1 MNVNCNRNKISFWRF
16 IISEPF
22 YIIIRSISYN
32 FNYSL
37 KSTKFLIVIFPRNS
51 WTKVRRSET
60 ICYLIGFGI
69 GVGCCIIYR
78 LLTNFLTSATN
89 TNLSIKSQ
97 NNTKKSLSSISTN
110 NCNVNENDLINIK
123 HEHEYDDDNDDI
135 RNNTIMDEMTW
146 SEMSSSLSATNLF
159 QDSYHSNSFTGDSG
173 VDCPEIP
180 IRNHRKY
187 DCNDNE
193 ILLKKYDSDIGLHH
207 DTQTVTES
215 HVMSY
220 ISTEKGLERALEQ
233 TSRFYTDLEHIA
245 TDLGTLTKRYSQSHQ
260 SIDALD
266 WDWIDDIQS
275 SKYNQR
281 KQYQPLIRSNNK
293 NKIRRRLNT
302 NINQTDYNE
311 SDNENRSFD
320 YSTSPLRRKH
330 SSVYFDSTDNT
341 SDEDH
346 QGDETLQMNS

>member
-1 MNVNCNRNKISFWRF
+1 MDINCNRNKISFWRF
-16 IISEPF
+16 LISEPF
-22 YIIIRSISYN
+22 YIIIRTISYN
-32 FNYSL
+32 FNYIF
-37 KSTKFLIVIFPRNS
+37 KSTKFLIVIYLRNI

-78 LLTNFLTSATN
+78 FLTNFFNSTTN
-89 TNLSIKSQ
+89 TKLSIKSQ
-97 NNTKKSLSSISTN
+97 SDIKKSISTN
-110 NCNVNENDLINIK
+110 NSYINEKNLINLK
-123 HEHEYDDDNDDI
+123 HEHNDDDDDI
-135 RNNTIMDEMTW
+135 HHKTIIDEMTW
-146 SEMSSSLSATNLF
+146 SEMSSSLSTTNLF

-180 IRNHRKY
+180 IRNHQKY
-187 DCNDNE
+187 KDDDDNE
-193 ILLKKYDSDIGLHH
+193 ISLRKYDSDLGLHH
-207 DTQTVTES
+207 DTQIVTES

-245 TDLGTLTKRYSQSHQ
+245 TDLGTLTKRYSQSYQ

-266 WDWIDDIQS
+266 WDWNDDSQS
-275 SKYNQR
+275 PKRHQR
-281 KQYQPLIRSNNK
+281 KHYQQLIRSNNK
-293 NKIRRRLNT
+293 NRIRRRLNI

-311 SDNENRSFD
+311 SDNENHSFD

-346 QGDETLQMNS
+346 VGDETL

>member
-1 MNVNCNRNKISFWRF
+1 MDVNCNRKKISSWRF

-32 FNYSL
+32 FNYSF
-37 KSTKFLIVIFPRNS
+37 KSTKFLIVIFLRNIL
-51 WTKVRRSET
+51 TKVRRSET

-97 NNTKKSLSSISTN
+97 SDTKKSLSSISTN
-110 NCNVNENDLINIK
+110 KSYVDEDDLINIK
-123 HEHEYDDDNDDI
+123 HEHDDDDDDI
-135 RNNTIMDEMTW
+135 RNNTIIDEMTW

-159 QDSYHSNSFTGDSG
+159 QDSYHSNSLTGDSG

-180 IRNHRKY
+180 IRNHKKCG
-187 DCNDNE
+187 DDNE
-193 ILLKKYDSDIGLHH
+193 ISLRKYDSDIGLHH

-266 WDWIDDIQS
+266 WDWIDDVQS
-275 SKYNQR
+275 PKHNQR
-281 KQYQPLIRSNNK
+281 KQHQQLIRSNNK
-293 NKIRRRLNT
+293 NKSRRRLNI
-302 NINQTDYNE
+302 NINQTEYNE
-311 SDNENRSFD
+311 SDNEKCSFD

-330 SSVYFDSTDNT
+330 SSIYFDSTDNT

-346 QGDETLQMNS
+346 LGDETLQMNS